1 MKTVINTKNI
11 DTTQQPM
18 FLGQDLS
25 IQRYDKFKYPKLYQ
39 NFQAQL
45 SFFWRPEE
53 VSVLKDRGDFK
64 KLSDSQKAIFTKNL
78 KYQILLD
85 SCQARAIPL
94 LAQYATLPEL
104 EAAMI
109 SWPFFELIHSYS
121 YTYIIKN
128 VYSNPDE
135 IFDSLLDDQE
145 IVKRA
150 TSVTKYYN
158 ALIDDLGD
166 SDHDRKKKIYLALV
180 NVNILEGIRFYVSF
194 ACAYAFAEN
203 KLMEGNSKIIS
214 LINRDENLHL
224 VLTQQILTT
233 LHKNVEEGFVEI
245 AEECRPIVM
254 QMFKDAAEEE
264 MSWARYLFKDGSM
277 LGLNET
283 LLIQYM
289 QWLTN
294 KRMQAL
300 NLPTIFEQPKNPLGW
315 ISNWTDSKKLQP
327 APQETEIESYKV
339 GSLKQNIDHTLFD
352 DIEF

>member
-1 MKTVINTKNI
+1 MKTVINTSNI
-11 DTTQQPM
+11 DTMQEPM

-45 SFFWRPEE
+45 SFYWRPEE
-53 VSVLKDRGDFK
+53 VSVLKDRSDFK
-64 KLSDSQKAIFTKNL
+64 KLSEAQKAIFTKNL

-85 SCQARAIPL
+85 SCQARSIPL
-94 LAQYATLPEL
+94 LARHVTLPEL

-128 VYSNPDE
+128 VYSHPDE
-135 IFDSLLDDQE
+135 IFDNLLNDQE

-158 ALIDDLGD
+158 DLIDSLGD
-166 SDHDRKKKIYLALV
+166 SERDLRKKIYLALV

-233 LHKNVEEGFVEI
+233 LHKNPDEGFIDI
-245 AEECRPIVM
+245 AAECKPLVIE
-254 QMFKDAAEEE
+254 MFKAAAEEE
-264 MSWARYLFKDGSM
+264 MAWAQYLFKDGSM

-283 LLIQYM
+283 LLTQYM

-300 NLPTIFEQPKNPLGW
+300 GFAPVFDQTNNPLGW

-339 GSLKQNIDHTLFD
+339 GSLKQNIDNNLFD

>member
-1 MKTVINTKNI
+1 MKTVINPKNV
-11 DTTQQPM
+11 DPTTQPM
-18 FLGQDLS
+18 FLGEDLS

-53 VSVLKDRGDFK
+53 VSVLKDRIDFK
-64 KLSDSQKAIFTKNL
+64 KLSEDQKSIFTKNL

-94 LAQYATLPEL
+94 LAQYVTIPEL

-121 YTYIIKN
+121 YSYIIKN
-128 VYSNPDE
+128 IYSSPDE
-135 IFDSLLDDQE
+135 IFNTLMLDEE

-158 ALIDDLGD
+158 ALIDSLGD
-166 SDHDRKKKIYLALV
+166 SEKDLKKKIYLALI

-224 VLTQQILTT
+224 VLTQQILNI
-233 LHKNVEEGFVEI
+233 LQKNPVEGFVEI
-245 AEECRPIVM
+245 AEECKPLVI

-264 MSWARYLFKDGSM
+264 MAWARYLFKDSSM

-294 KRMQAL
+294 KRMQAIGFAG
-300 NLPTIFEQPKNPLGW
+300 IFDQSQNPLGW
-315 ISNWTDSKKLQP
+315 ITNWTDSKKLQP

-339 GSLKQNIDHTLFD
+339 GSLKQNMDDDLFGNIDF
-352 DIEF
+352 